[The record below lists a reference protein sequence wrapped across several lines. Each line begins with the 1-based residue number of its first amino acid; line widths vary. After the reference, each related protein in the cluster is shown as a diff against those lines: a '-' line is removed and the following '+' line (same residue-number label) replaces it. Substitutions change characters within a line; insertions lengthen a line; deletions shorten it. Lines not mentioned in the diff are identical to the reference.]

1 VKLLA
6 GPARRLFPAHCR
18 LCAAPVALPRAAAI
32 AAAKATRAAAA
43 DRELC
48 AACRAEL
55 PRNRHPC
62 PRCARPLADA
72 AAAAGP
78 CGSCLRRPPGWRAAC
93 VPFVYAAPCDF
104 LVARLKFN
112 RELACARLLGELL
125 ADALL
130 AATGD
135 GAPPAARLDAILP
148 VPLHPRRLRERG
160 FNQSREIA
168 RTVGARLGLPVAAG
182 LARRSRDN
190 VPQRLLSRAA
200 RRQNMRGAF
209 AADAAVRGRRLAI
222 LDDVVTTGATA
233 TALAAALRRAGALEV
248 ELWALARVP

>member
-1 VKLLA
+1 VISLA
-6 GPARRLFPAHCR
+6 GRGRWLFPARCR
-18 LCAAPVALPRAAAI
+18 LCAAAVPAQP
-32 AAAKATRAAAA
+32 AAAA

-48 AACRAEL
+48 AACCAEL

-78 CGSCLRRPPGWRAAC
+78 CGSCLRSPPAWRAAC

-130 AATGD
+130 TTVAIGD
-135 GAPPAARLDAILP
+135 SGGAPPAARLDAILP

-160 FNQSREIA
+160 FNQSGEIA
-168 RTVGARLGLPVAAG
+168 RTVAARLGLPVAAA

-200 RRQNMRGAF
+200 RRHNMRGAF
-209 AADAAVRGRRLAI
+209 AAGDGVRGRRLAI

-233 TALAAALRRAGALEV
+233 AALAAALRRAGALEI